1 VSERSEPR
9 PARGASASE
18 PVGDGVWGRSPH
30 EDADVSERSEPRPA
44 RGASASE
51 PVGDGVWGR
60 SPHEDADVSERSE
73 PRPARGASASE
84 PVGEQRAAFP
94 FSAVVGVDDA
104 KLALLLAAVE
114 PAIGG
119 VLLRGDKGSAKTTL
133 ARGLAGLRDG
143 APFVDLPLG
152 ATEERVVGSL
162 DLAAALTGGEVRFQ
176 PGLLAAAH
184 GGVLYV
190 DEVNLLADHLV
201 DVLLDVAATGVN
213 RVERDAISH
222 THAARFVLVGSMN
235 PEEGDLRPQLL
246 DRFGL
251 AVDVRTSADPDERA
265 DAVSRRVAFDAGPEA
280 FVAAWAE
287 EEAGLRERLRTA
299 SPAPL
304 EPDTLRAA
312 SRVCVAAGAESLRA
326 DLVLARAAAALA
338 GWHRRQEVTT
348 ADLRTVAPLVLAH
361 RARRQP
367 LDPLGAPPP
376 GLDDLLDQVLGPAD
390 PAPHGERR
398 HRDDHEADGA
408 DGDHDGDRDGGGP
421 DSPPPASVAGP
432 GPITPIATLR
442 APRAEQPTATGRRSP
457 VDADRGRTVG
467 AEAARGSPRSVAPVA
482 TLSAAAARWATDPD
496 ADRRIEPSD
505 LRQPRRE
512 ARTGNLLVLA
522 VDASGSMGA
531 DRRMAAVKG
540 ALLGLLVDAYQRRDR
555 VALVTFGGAGARVVL
570 RPTGSVEVARSR
582 LEDLPTGGETPLA
595 DGITAAVDLAARAAS
610 PTLRPILVVV
620 TDGRATAG
628 PEPFPAALAAAA
640 VVARRRLPA
649 VVVDVEPAGHA
660 RLGLA
665 GRLAA
670 AMDARHLPLSDLRAE
685 GLEAALRT
693 L

>member
-9 PARGASASE
+9 PAHGGSASE
-18 PVGDGVWGRSPH
+18 PVGDGVWGRSPL

-44 RGASASE
+44 HGASE
-51 PVGDGVWGR
+51 
-60 SPHEDADVSERSE
+60 
-73 PRPARGASASE
+73 
-84 PVGEQRAAFP
+84 AFP
-94 FSAVVGVDDA
+94 FSAVVGADDA
-104 KLALLLAAVE
+104 KLALLLATVE
-114 PAIGG
+114 PTIGG

-133 ARGLAGLRDG
+133 ARGLAALRGG

-176 PGLLAAAH
+176 PGLLADAH
-184 GGVLYV
+184 GGVLYI

-251 AVDVRTSADPDERA
+251 AVDVRASPDPDERA
-265 DAVSRRVAFDAGPEA
+265 EAIGRRVAFDAGSEA
-280 FVAAWAE
+280 FLAAWAE
-287 EEAGLRERLRTA
+287 EEAVLGERLRSA

-304 EPDTLRAA
+304 DQDTLRAA

-338 GWHRRQEVTT
+338 GWRQRNAITA

-367 LDPLGAPPP
+367 LDPPGAAPP
-376 GLDDLLDQVLGPAD
+376 GLDDLLDEVLGPVE
-390 PAPHGERR
+390 PAPHGAEQPG
-398 HRDDHEADGA
+398 DDGDDGDGGVGGA
-408 DGDHDGDRDGGGP
+408 DGDEARP
-421 DSPPPASVAGP
+421 APPATVTEP
-432 GPITPIATLR
+432 GPIARIATLR
-442 APRAEQPTATGRRSP
+442 APRAQQTTADGRRSP
-457 VDADRGRTVG
+457 AEADRGRTVG
-467 AEAARGSPRSVAPVA
+467 AAAASGTPRSVAPVA
-482 TLSAAAARWATDPD
+482 TVSAAAQRWALDPD
-496 ADRRIEPSD
+496 ADRRIEPGD
-505 LRQPRRE
+505 LRE
-512 ARTGNLLVLA
+512 ARRDAGTGNLLVLA

-570 RPTGSVEVARSR
+570 RPTGSVEIARSR

-595 DGITAAVDLAARAAS
+595 EGITTAVDLAARAAS
-610 PTLRPILVVV
+610 PKLRPILVVV

-628 PEPFPAALAAAA
+628 PEPFTAALTAAGI
-640 VVARRRLPA
+640 VARRRLPA
-649 VVVDVEPAGHA
+649 VVVDVEPPGHA

-665 GRLAA
+665 ERLAS
-670 AMDARHLPLSDLRAE
+670 AMDARHLPLFDLRAE
-685 GLEAALRT
+685 RLEAALRT

>member
-1 VSERSEPR
+1 MSEGSEPR

-30 EDADVSERSEPRPA
+30 EDADVSEGSE
-44 RGASASE
+44 
-51 PVGDGVWGR
+51 
-60 SPHEDADVSERSE
+60 
-73 PRPARGASASE
+73 
-84 PVGEQRAAFP
+84 AFP

-133 ARGLAGLRDG
+133 ARGLAALRHG

-213 RVERDAISH
+213 RVERDAVSH

-251 AVDVRTSADPDERA
+251 AVDVRTSPDPDERA
-265 DAVSRRVAFDAGPEA
+265 DAVARRVAFDAGPDA
-280 FVAAWAE
+280 FLAAWAE

-304 EPDTLRAA
+304 EPGTLRAA

-338 GWHRRQEVTT
+338 GWHGRAEVIA

-367 LDPLGAPPP
+367 LDPPGAPPP
-376 GLDDLLDQVLGPAD
+376 GLDDLLDQVLGPAAA
-390 PAPHGERR
+390 APYGEERPR
-398 HRDDHEADGA
+398 EDDHDAEGA
-408 DGDHDGDRDGGGP
+408 DGGGAGP
-421 DSPPPASVAGP
+421 GAPPPASVAVP
-432 GPITPIATLR
+432 GPVAPMTTLR

-467 AEAARGSPRSVAPVA
+467 AEAAPGSPRSVAPVA
-482 TLSAAAARWATDPD
+482 TLSAAAERWATDPD
-496 ADRRIEPSD
+496 ADRRIQPGD

-512 ARTGNLLVLA
+512 ARSGNLLVLA

-582 LEDLPTGGETPLA
+582 LEHLPTGGETPLA
-595 DGITAAVDLAARAAS
+595 DGITAALDLAARAAS

-640 VVARRRLPA
+640 AVARRRLPA

-670 AMDARHLPLSDLRAE
+670 AMDARHLQLSDLRAE
-685 GLEAALRT
+685 RLEAALRT

>member
-1 VSERSEPR
+1 MSERSGRR
-9 PARGASASE
+9 PARGAS
-18 PVGDGVWGRSPH
+18 
-30 EDADVSERSEPRPA
+30 ERSE
-44 RGASASE
+44 
-51 PVGDGVWGR
+51 
-60 SPHEDADVSERSE
+60 
-73 PRPARGASASE
+73 
-84 PVGEQRAAFP
+84 AFP
-94 FSAVVGVDDA
+94 LSAVVGAGDA

-133 ARGLAGLRDG
+133 ARGLAALRDG

-201 DVLLDVAATGVN
+201 DVLLDVAATGLN
-213 RVERDAISH
+213 RVERDAVSH

-251 AVDVRTSADPDERA
+251 AVDVRSSPDPDERA

-280 FVAAWAE
+280 FAAAWAD

-338 GWHRRQEVTT
+338 GWHRREEITA

-367 LDPLGAPPP
+367 LDPPGASPP
-376 GLDDLLDQVLGPAD
+376 GLDDLLDQVLGPTE
-390 PAPHGERR
+390 PTPHGQERDR
-398 HRDDHEADGA
+398 GDDNDAEGA
-408 DGDHDGDRDGGGP
+408 DGDRDGGGGLGAA
-421 DSPPPASVAGP
+421 PPASVVEP
-432 GPITPIATLR
+432 GPVARIATLR

-457 VDADRGRTVG
+457 AGTDRGRTVG
-467 AEAARGSPRSVAPVA
+467 AEAAPGSPRSVAPVA
-482 TLSAAAARWATDPD
+482 TLSAAAERWAIDPD
-496 ADRRIEPSD
+496 ADRRIQPGD

-595 DGITAAVDLAARAAS
+595 DGITTAVDLAARAAS

-640 VVARRRLPA
+640 IVARRHLPA
-649 VVVDVEPAGHA
+649 VVIDVEPAGHA

-685 GLEAALRT
+685 RLEAALRT

>member
-1 VSERSEPR
+1 VSERSEP
-9 PARGASASE
+9 ASE
-18 PVGDGVWGRSPH
+18 
-30 EDADVSERSEPRPA
+30 
-44 RGASASE
+44 
-51 PVGDGVWGR
+51 
-60 SPHEDADVSERSE
+60 
-73 PRPARGASASE
+73 
-84 PVGEQRAAFP
+84 AFP
-94 FSAVVGVDDA
+94 FSAVVGADDA

-133 ARGLAGLRDG
+133 ARGLAALRDA

-176 PGLLAAAH
+176 AGLLAAAH

-190 DEVNLLADHLV
+190 DEANLLADHLV

-213 RVERDAISH
+213 RIERDAVSH
-222 THAARFVLVGSMN
+222 THPARFVLVGSMN

-251 AVDVRTSADPDERA
+251 AVDVRSSPDPDKRA
-265 DAVSRRVAFDAGPEA
+265 EAVSRRVAFDAGPEA
-280 FVAAWAE
+280 FVAAWGQD
-287 EEAGLRERLRTA
+287 EAGLRERLRDA

-304 EPDTLRAA
+304 EVGTLRAA
-312 SRVCVAAGAESLRA
+312 SRVCVAAGAEGLRA

-338 GWHRRQEVTT
+338 GWHGRTEITA
-348 ADLRTVAPLVLAH
+348 ADLRIVAPLVLAH

-367 LDPLGAPPP
+367 LDPPGAPPP

-390 PAPHGERR
+390 PAPHREERR
-398 HRDDHEADGA
+398 PDDEPQAERA
-408 DGDHDGDRDGGGP
+408 DGDGPGGRRP
-421 DSPPPASVAGP
+421 DAAPPASIAEP
-432 GPITPIATLR
+432 GPVTGIATLR
-442 APRAEQPTATGRRSP
+442 APRAEQPTAAGRRSP
-457 VDADRGRTVG
+457 AVADRGRTVG
-467 AEAARGSPRSVAPVA
+467 AEAALGSPRAVAPVA
-482 TLSAAAARWATDPD
+482 TLTAAAERWATDPD
-496 ADRRIEPSD
+496 ADRRITPGD
-505 LRQPRRE
+505 LRGARRE

-531 DRRMAAVKG
+531 DRRMAAAKG
-540 ALLGLLVDAYQRRDR
+540 ALLGLLVDAYERRDR
-555 VALVTFGGAGARVVL
+555 VALVTFGGTGARVVL

-595 DGITAAVDLAARAAS
+595 EGITTAVDLAGRAAS
-610 PTLRPILVVV
+610 PALRPILVVV

-628 PEPFPAALAAAA
+628 PEAFPAALAAAA
-640 VVARRRLPA
+640 IVARRRLPA
-649 VVVDVEPAGHA
+649 VVVDVEPAGPA

-685 GLEAALRT
+685 RLEAALRT

>member
-1 VSERSEPR
+1 MSERSEPR

-18 PVGDGVWGRSPH
+18 PVGDGVWGRSPQ
-30 EDADVSERSEPRPA
+30 EVADVSERSEPRPA

-51 PVGDGVWGR
+51 P
-60 SPHEDADVSERSE
+60 P
-73 PRPARGASASE
+73 
-84 PVGEQRAAFP
+84 AFP
-94 FSAVVGVDDA
+94 FSAVVGADEA

-133 ARGLAGLRDG
+133 ARGLAALRG
-143 APFVDLPLG
+143 SAPFVDLPLG

-162 DLAAALTGGEVRFQ
+162 DLAAALTGGAVRFQ

-251 AVDVRTSADPDERA
+251 AVDVHASADADERA
-265 DAVSRRVAFDAGPEA
+265 AAVGRRVAFDAGAEA
-280 FVAAWAE
+280 FMAAWTE

-304 EPDTLRAA
+304 DHDTLRAA

-338 GWHRRQEVTT
+338 GWQRRDEITA

-367 LDPLGAPPP
+367 LDPPGAPPP

-390 PAPHGERR
+390 SAPHGGES
-398 HRDDHEADGA
+398 HGGDGPADGA
-408 DGDHDGDRDGGGP
+408 DDDRDRGDGGGGTGAAP
-421 DSPPPASVAGP
+421 SGTVAAP
-432 GPITPIATLR
+432 GPIARIATLR
-442 APRAEQPTATGRRSP
+442 APRAEQPSANGRRSP
-457 VDADRGRTVG
+457 ADADRGRTVG
-467 AEAARGSPRSVAPVA
+467 ASPVSGPLQSVAPVA
-482 TLSAAAARWATDPD
+482 TVSAAAQRWVIDPD
-496 ADRRIEPSD
+496 ADRRILPGD
-505 LRQPRRE
+505 LREPRRE

-531 DRRMAAVKG
+531 DSRMAAVKG

-555 VALVTFGGAGARVVL
+555 VALVTFGGLGARVVL
-570 RPTGSVEVARSR
+570 RPTGSVEVARNR

-595 DGITAAVDLAARAAS
+595 EGITTAVDLAARAAT

-628 PEPFPAALAAAA
+628 PEPFAAALAAAA
-640 VVARRRLPA
+640 IVARRRLPA

-670 AMDARHLPLSDLRAE
+670 TMDARHLPLADLRAE
-685 GLEAALRT
+685 RLEAALRS

>member
-18 PVGDGVWGRSPH
+18 PVGDGVGGRSPH
-30 EDADVSERSEPRPA
+30 GNADVSERS
-44 RGASASE
+44 GA
-51 PVGDGVWGR
+51 
-60 SPHEDADVSERSE
+60 DAEVSER
-73 PRPARGASASE
+73 G
-84 PVGEQRAAFP
+84 GAFP
-94 FSAVVGVDDA
+94 FSAVVGAGDA
-104 KLALLLAAVE
+104 KLALLLAAVD

-133 ARGLAGLRDG
+133 ARGLAALRGG

-251 AVDVRTSADPDERA
+251 AVDVRTSPDPDERA
-265 DAVSRRVAFDAGPEA
+265 DAVSRRVAFDAGPGA

-304 EPDTLRAA
+304 GDETLRAA

-338 GWHRRQEVTT
+338 GWHRREEITG

-367 LDPLGAPPP
+367 LDPPGEPPP
-376 GLDDLLDQVLGPAD
+376 GLDDLLDQVLGPTA
-390 PAPHGERR
+390 PAPHAHDPQPGDN
-398 HRDDHEADGA
+398 HGA
-408 DGDHDGDRDGGGP
+408 AGADGDRDGSGGP
-421 DSPPPASVAGP
+421 GAAPPASVAEP
-432 GPITPIATLR
+432 GPVARIATLR

-457 VDADRGRTVG
+457 ADADRGRAVG
-467 AEAARGSPRSVAPVA
+467 TDAALGSPRSVAPIP
-482 TLSAAAARWATDPD
+482 TLSSAAERWATNPD
-496 ADRRIEPSD
+496 ADRRIQPGD
-505 LRQPRRE
+505 LRQARRE

-555 VALVTFGGAGARVVL
+555 VALVTFGGAGARVAL

-595 DGITAAVDLAARAAS
+595 DGITIAVDLAARAAS

-640 VVARRRLPA
+640 IVARRRLPA

-685 GLEAALRT
+685 RLEAALRT

>member
-1 VSERSEPR
+1 MSERSEPWTA
-9 PARGASASE
+9 P
-18 PVGDGVWGRSPH
+18 
-30 EDADVSERSEPRPA
+30 
-44 RGASASE
+44 
-51 PVGDGVWGR
+51 
-60 SPHEDADVSERSE
+60 
-73 PRPARGASASE
+73 GASASE
-84 PVGEQRAAFP
+84 PVGEAFP
-94 FSAVVGVDDA
+94 FSAVVGADDA

-133 ARGLAGLRDG
+133 ARGLAALRDG

-162 DLAAALTGGEVRFQ
+162 DLAAALTGGDVRFQ

-213 RVERDAISH
+213 RVERDAVSH

-251 AVDVRTSADPDERA
+251 AVDVRTSPDPDERA
-265 DAVSRRVAFDAGPEA
+265 EAVSRRVAFDSGPEA
-280 FVAAWAE
+280 FVAAWAR
-287 EEAGLRERLRTA
+287 EEAGLREWLRNA

-304 EPDTLRAA
+304 AADTLRAA
-312 SRVCVAAGAESLRA
+312 SRVCVAAGAEGLRA

-338 GWHRRQEVTT
+338 GWHRRTEITA
-348 ADLRTVAPLVLAH
+348 ADLRAVAPLVLAH

-367 LDPLGAPPP
+367 LDPPGAPPP
-376 GLDDLLDQVLGPAD
+376 GLDDLLDEVLGRAD
-390 PAPHGERR
+390 PGPHGEER
-398 HRDDHEADGA
+398 HPDDYQAEGA
-408 DGDHDGDRDGGGP
+408 DADRAGGDGP
-421 DSPPPASVAGP
+421 GAAPPGSVADP
-432 GPITPIATLR
+432 GPVARIATLR

-457 VDADRGRTVG
+457 AIADRGRTVG
-467 AEAARGSPRSVAPVA
+467 AGPAPASPRSVAPVA
-482 TLSAAAARWATDPD
+482 TLTAAAERWATEPD
-496 ADRRIEPSD
+496 ADRRITPDD
-505 LRQPRRE
+505 LRESRRE

-582 LEDLPTGGETPLA
+582 LEGLPTGGETPLA
-595 DGITAAVDLAARAAS
+595 EGITTAVDLAARAAS

-649 VVVDVEPAGHA
+649 VVVDVEPAGHSH
-660 RLGLA
+660 LGLA

-685 GLEAALRT
+685 RLEAALRT

>member
-18 PVGDGVWGRSPH
+18 PVGDGVWGRSLH
-30 EDADVSERSEPRPA
+30 EDKDVSERSEPRPA

-51 PVGDGVWGR
+51 R
-60 SPHEDADVSERSE
+60 SN
-73 PRPARGASASE
+73 
-84 PVGEQRAAFP
+84 AFP
-94 FSAVVGVDDA
+94 FSAVVGVDEA

-114 PAIGG
+114 PSIGG

-133 ARGLAGLRDG
+133 ARGLAALRGG
-143 APFVDLPLG
+143 APFVELPLG

-162 DLAAALTGGEVRFQ
+162 DLAAALAGGEVRFQ

-213 RVERDAISH
+213 RVERDAVSH
-222 THAARFVLVGSMN
+222 THPARFVLVGSMN

-251 AVDVRTSADPDERA
+251 AVDVRTSPDPDERA
-265 DAVSRRVAFDAGPEA
+265 EAVSRRVAFDAGPDA
-280 FVAAWAE
+280 FIAAWGE
-287 EEAGLRERLRTA
+287 QEAGLRDRLRNA

-304 EPDTLRAA
+304 EGDTLRAA
-312 SRVCVAAGAESLRA
+312 SRVCVAAGAEGLRA

-338 GWHRRQEVTT
+338 GWHGRTEITA

-367 LDPLGAPPP
+367 LDPPGAPPP
-376 GLDDLLDQVLGPAD
+376 GLDDLLDEVLGRAD
-390 PAPHGERR
+390 PAPPGQERHPDDDPEGER
-398 HRDDHEADGA
+398 A
-408 DGDHDGDRDGGGP
+408 DGDRLGGDGPGAA
-421 DSPPPASVAGP
+421 PPGSVAEP
-432 GPITPIATLR
+432 GPVARMATLR

-457 VDADRGRTVG
+457 AVADRGRIVG
-467 AEAARGSPRSVAPVA
+467 ADPARGSTRSVAPVA
-482 TLSAAAARWATDPD
+482 TLTAAAERWATEPK
-496 ADRRIEPSD
+496 AERRITPPD
-505 LRQPRRE
+505 LREPRRE
-512 ARTGNLLVLA
+512 SRTGNLLVLA

-570 RPTGSVEVARSR
+570 RPTGSVEIARSR

-595 DGITAAVDLAARAAS
+595 EGITTAVDLAARAAS

-628 PEPFPAALAAAA
+628 PKPFPAALAAAE

-649 VVVDVEPAGHA
+649 VVVDVEPAGPA
-660 RLGLA
+660 SLGLA
-665 GRLAA
+665 GRLAT

-685 GLEAALRT
+685 RLEAALRT